1 MVKIADVE
9 KGTALFL
16 DNEIFAQIKSSDMK
30 KYGMCVASAVAVKGL
45 GAAINKIKE
54 KYPFI
59 ELTGIIVGDE
69 IDLDF
74 LVSVLKAKMPD
85 TGVSGVFPI
94 VGSVGIDKGDID
106 KLKMYI
112 EGVVANG

>member
-16 DNEIFAQIKSSDMK
+16 DNEIFAQIKSSDVK
-30 KYGMCVASAVAVKGL
+30 KYGMCVASAVAVKG
-45 GAAINKIKE
+45 
-54 KYPFI
+54 
-59 ELTGIIVGDE
+59 TGIIVGDE

-106 KLKMYI
+106 KLKQYI